1 MKEAAII
8 SSKTESFIQTK
19 QLSLFEEVNEKEVR
33 KTIARELK
41 HYKALRVALRNKSEL
56 LEEGM
61 NPLFPAFRNKDK
73 EKEFKVR
80 QINRTLENVLDDVER
95 QIIEQKY
102 LSSNRVKDI
111 NLYLEMG
118 LTKDQY
124 YIHKRQAIF
133 LIATALSVI

>member
-1 MKEAAII
+1 MKEAASL

-41 HYKALRVALRNKSEL
+41 HYKALRIALQNKSEL
-56 LEEGM
+56 QEEGLSQ
-61 NPLFPAFRNKDK
+61 PFPSFCSKDK
-73 EKEFKVR
+73 VKEFKVR
-80 QINRTLENVLDDVER
+80 QINRTLENALDDVER
-95 QIIEQKY
+95 HIIEQKY
-102 LSSNRVKDI
+102 LSTNRVKDI

-133 LIATALSVI
+133 LIATALNII